1 MAKSA
6 IGQAAAAAVAKRKG
20 TPLPTPSKNTGS
32 GGSSSGS
39 GSSIGQAAA
48 NAVAR
53 RNQTYASNTP
63 PAPTVNRAAEQTR
76 LNAAADTAKKAYED
90 YLKSSANRQ
99 YQKTWGRQSE
109 EARRLY
115 QEYNTAMQ
123 ERDAYA
129 NQSKLQN
136 FADMASGLRN
146 NTAIQSEVDKQ
157 RAVNLGTSKPGDTL
171 GQKGLPFLRNATTEA
186 QRQQKMGYSTW
197 DAEKYQAMS
206 NDEAE
211 VYNRLVKNGHEKE
224 AQEFLDALDST
235 LNYRVTKA
243 RTDKAREAA
252 QDGFIGGAGAS
263 IGSTL
268 LNILGTGAQA
278 ELAAIRAMRN
288 DEAIDPYAEEM
299 YGRNLS
305 STLRGTVSEEV
316 GNWAATL
323 PTVDTRLGAQSGR
336 FTAMP
341 IEQQQE
347 SNRKIAEFLYNTGMS
362 MVDMVAMSPMGTTG
376 MSLIMGTNAAADSLI
391 DAKNRGLSD
400 EQAMTISI
408 ISGAAEVIAEKYS
421 LDRLFDG
428 KIAVSS
434 LRNALIQGGVEASE
448 EAVTELANTLAD
460 VFVLGNQSA
469 FEEAI
474 TAYMEQGMDYQ
485 QAQNKAFVDVLA
497 DIAAAGAGGFLSGFT
512 MGGAVDIMNTN
523 AQGRSVID
531 QTAQTFIKQ
540 GQTPEQAQQ
549 SAIDY
554 LKEEL
559 RAVGAL
565 ADEGT
570 VAYELSQRAGDM
582 STGDIGRAYMANR
595 EAAKAG
601 RITFPEETAPETPA
615 QKIEAIDNQVA
626 EPVISYTE
634 AQAFRNEVDAE
645 ISEVQARLAKA
656 RPKSATA
663 IELRKRLMSL
673 RAERDSYSD
682 IINDYATRETEAA
695 QLRMA
700 EVENELAQ
708 LNAELYEIPST
719 PKGTKRKPRIE
730 ARIKQL
736 IDELDGLYEV
746 VGEELYSAKEE
757 LYSAKEVETPE
768 FSDSRLDIEET
779 FIDAEI
785 EKLQAEVESVQAEI
799 DPIQNKNSKYA
810 QKKQKRIDKLN
821 NRIDGFIK
829 RKTEIADIRA
839 AKKENAYAEPIIPEP
854 DVVDTTPAVEPEQ
867 ATAEMS
873 QPASAQIKELNK
885 QLAALPFK
893 DSVEGLRIQQ
903 EIQNLVEKRAQEIEQ
918 TKTGGTDVQDSI
930 GGNEPVPDEVKN
942 SMKDKKPQERRHEA
956 LKKRLNL
963 DPDIANTIEA
973 FVRQK
978 IPPERVAVAM
988 MDKVNSETV
997 LEYYNSYKQMIDN
1010 SNAASD
1016 YRKSV
1021 LNKRYEAI
1029 KNAVG
1034 DTLWKWK
1041 DKKNGLAYSRMTQER
1056 IIREIAAEDP
1066 EAAEWITQNI
1076 FEPVHINE
1084 AARTRWANKYAE
1096 RAKAHNMT
1104 ENENEFV
1111 HILITERDLIQRLAN
1126 VEERGRSEKEI
1137 KQLKEALDRVERD
1150 KAKLKERDSKLD
1162 ESRCNTIA
1170 DDFLAMYREIYEKL
1184 TGIQL
1189 KNGMPVTD
1197 FRSTYAPVVKDKK
1210 GRTVLSYLGIELET
1224 QELPTSIAGLTEFR
1238 KPGKPWFSHD
1248 LSRSV
1253 GYSTA
1258 YDMLGGLDEYLKSAG
1273 DVIFHTDDIQNVRML
1288 ENVIREATTP
1298 EGRAETL
1305 QDWIEQGITGEELN
1319 EKMQKEQLEN
1329 SSLSNYVRN
1338 LREYGNLLANKKSSF
1353 DRGFENLLGR
1363 SLYRTMQNVKARITS
1378 NVLGG
1383 NISVVLSQAIPLTQA
1398 AGVISGKNLLRG
1410 IDEAGRAYAKDDG
1423 FNARSTFITNRIGY
1437 KNVAFKDTP
1446 QKVADA
1452 VAKPFDMVDEVVAS
1466 AIVRGRYYDNLANG
1480 MSESAALKEADSF
1493 AAGLIADRSK
1503 GALPTIFGSK
1513 NPISTMLTMFQVEAN
1528 NQMDFMFKDLKVE
1541 AEKKAP
1547 HAVGAFMSLALAKM
1561 FIAAFMYDEERKLL
1575 GLSANAFDPINW
1587 LRDASEEIRKGID
1600 DEQSISETVGNIW
1613 DNTREQIPFIGG
1625 GRYGSIY
1632 ENALPKFGN
1641 IADAIQAADEMEENG
1656 GKYVAQ
1662 TALEELSKPVLY
1674 LGLPTGGAQLKK
1686 TAQGINA
1693 LVQGESKAI
1702 SKKGEEYVQYTVAPT
1717 LGNIV
1722 GGVLLGKSGLKE
1734 NKEWKASGFTSFSD
1748 KERDA
1753 YNSLKTHGGSAAQ
1766 FGKYRETYRAM
1777 VEADTEK
1784 NEALYARRDEILD
1797 GNPALTQ
1804 AEALERAEMD
1814 LGYKVQNS
1822 ALKWAQQIT
1831 RDNSL
1836 TDDQKADLVLMS
1848 DISASSVDDIKDLT
1862 NFGVPVSDYV
1872 DIMTTLAELG
1882 MSIGDNKVTSEV
1894 KKQLSQQIFE
1904 TDLTAEQKTALARKT
1919 IGDDWIVDYSDPAA
1933 HELTLIG
1940 KSAYNDWKEAKAA
1953 YNVSASE
1960 YLKIEQAGEIKGD
1973 KDANGDSISGSRKAK
1988 VANLLE
1994 TLNVSEAYKQ
2004 YLWAEVY
2011 GYTSDTW
2018 GGGRI
2023 YSIKKVDGTW
2033 QPD

>member
-1 MAKSA
+1 MAKVS
-6 IGQAAAAAVAKRKG
+6 RD
-20 TPLPTPSKNTGS
+20 N
-32 GGSSSGS
+32 SGS
-39 GSSIGQAAA
+39 GITTNLNNTTNAATI
-48 NAVAR
+48 NVPKVVRDKNGSGITTNLNRTINTDRVAYER
-53 RNQTYASNTP
+53 AKALSAS
-63 PAPTVNRAAEQTR
+63 ADRAAEQTR
-76 LNAAADTAKKAYED
+76 LNTAADAAKKAYED

-109 EARRLY
+109 EARQLY
-115 QEYNTAMQ
+115 QEYNTAVQ

-129 NQSKLQN
+129 NQSKLQS
-136 FADMASGLRN
+136 FADIASGLRN

-157 RAVNLGTSKPGDTL
+157 RAVNLGTSKSGDTL

-197 DAEKYQAMS
+197 DTEKYQAMS

-243 RTDKAREAA
+243 RTDTARQAA
-252 QDGFIGGAGAS
+252 QDGVIGGVGAS

-278 ELAAIRAMRN
+278 ELAAILAMRN

-323 PTVDTRLGAQSGR
+323 PTVDTRLGAQSGK
-336 FTAMP
+336 FKAMSS
-341 IEQQQE
+341 EQQAE
-347 SNRKIAEFLYNTGMS
+347 SNRKITEFLYNTGMS
-362 MVDMVAMSPMGTTG
+362 MVDMIAMSPMGATG

-523 AQGRSVID
+523 AQGRSIID

-549 SAIDY
+549 SAIEY

-570 VAYELSQRAGDM
+570 VAYELSQRTGDM
-582 STGDIGRAYMANR
+582 STGDIGRAYLANR

-601 RITFPEETAPETPA
+601 RMTFPEETTPETPA
-615 QKIEAIDNQVA
+615 QKIEAIDNQIA
-626 EPVISYTE
+626 ELDKRIAEAANAADLSKYGQTAEALALDPSAHLYGDNGTLLNELQEQRRQLEQEREQVRREAEDRTAEAFARLREAEKAEAEMKRLLEKTEDEASAEGRIAEAERTITDTRAQLKDVIYPQSKRAQILNERLAAAEAERTLAEGEQVEREIRTE
-634 AQAFRNEVDAE
+634 ELNALQADREQAAQDAVDARDE
-645 ISEVQARLAKA
+645 LEMLSLPQLEQRKA
-656 RPKSATA
+656 MLLERQETLHPESYEYAVVDEELDA
-663 IELRKRLMSL
+663 IENQIK
-673 RAERDSYSD
+673 D
-682 IINDYATRETEAA
+682 ITSEPASE
-695 QLRMA
+695 
-700 EVENELAQ
+700 
-708 LNAELYEIPST
+708 
-719 PKGTKRKPRIE
+719 
-730 ARIKQL
+730 
-736 IDELDGLYEV
+736 
-746 VGEELYSAKEE
+746 
-757 LYSAKEVETPE
+757 ETPQ
-768 FSDSRLDIEET
+768 S
-779 FIDAEI
+779 
-785 EKLQAEVESVQAEI
+785 
-799 DPIQNKNSKYA
+799 
-810 QKKQKRIDKLN
+810 
-821 NRIDGFIK
+821 
-829 RKTEIADIRA
+829 
-839 AKKENAYAEPIIPEP
+839 IPE
-854 DVVDTTPAVEPEQ
+854 
-867 ATAEMS
+867 
-873 QPASAQIKELNK
+873 QIKELNK

-918 TKTGGTDVQDSI
+918 TKTGGTDVQDNI

-963 DPDIANTIEA
+963 DSAVVAKIEA
-973 FVRQK
+973 LANVGGSVADAMNVA
-978 IPPERVAVAM
+978 PNENPESVAR
-988 MDKVNSETV
+988 
-997 LEYYNSYKQMIDN
+997 YYESYKQLRGT
-1010 SNAASD
+1010 SNAATN

-1056 IIREIAAEDP
+1056 IIREIAGEDP
-1066 EAAEWITQNI
+1066 EAAAWITQNI

-1184 TGIQL
+1184 TGTQL

-1547 HAVGAFMSLALAKM
+1547 RAVGAFMSLALAKM

-1632 ENALPKFGN
+1632 ENALPDIGA
-1641 IADAIQAADEMEENG
+1641 IADAVQDAEGMEENA
-1656 GKYVAQ
+1656 GKYIAQ
-1662 TALEELSKPVLY
+1662 TALEELSKPALY

-1686 TAQGINA
+1686 TAQAVRALAEGGSYKINN
-1693 LVQGESKAI
+1693 QGEKRL
-1702 SKKGEEYVQYTVAPT
+1702 QYTVDPT
-1717 LGNIV
+1717 LGNIA
-1722 GGVLLGKSGLKE
+1722 GGILFGKGGFKE
-1734 NKEWKASGFTSFSD
+1734 NKEWKTSGFDSFST
-1748 KERDA
+1748 KEQDA
-1753 YNSLKTHGGSAAQ
+1753 FQSLKGHGGDASQ
-1766 FGKYRETYRAM
+1766 FGEYRTIYRNM
-1777 VEADTEK
+1777 VEADNEK
-1784 NEALYARRDEILD
+1784 NTALRERRDEILM
-1797 GNPALTQ
+1797 GNPALTS
-1804 AEALERAEMD
+1804 AEAMERAEMD
-1814 LGYKVQNS
+1814 LGYTQQNS
-1822 ALKWAQQIT
+1822 ALKWAQQIS
-1831 RDNSL
+1831 RDGSL
-1836 TDDQKADLVLMS
+1836 TDEQKADLITLA
-1848 DISASSVDDIKDLT
+1848 DLGADDIEDLRALT

-1872 DIMTTLAELG
+1872 SIMTTLAGEE
-1882 MSIGDNKVTSEV
+1882 SITSDV
-1894 KKQLSQQIFE
+1894 KKKVSQQIFD
-1904 TDLTAEQKTALARKT
+1904 TRGLTVEQKTALARKT
-1919 IGDDWIVDYSDPAA
+1919 IGDDWIVDYSSQAA
-1933 HELTLIG
+1933 HELTIIG
-1940 KSAYNDWKEAKAA
+1940 KSAYNDWQEAKAM
-1953 YNVSASE
+1953 YGVSADA
-1960 YLKIEQAGEIKGD
+1960 YLKYHQEKDNVKGD
-1973 KDANGDSISGSRKAK
+1973 LIPGTTDKYVSNSKKAK
-1988 VANLLE
+1988 LVNLIESLDAP
-1994 TLNVSEAYKQ
+1994 EAFKEYVWYK
-2004 YLWAEVY
+2004 VY
-2011 GYTSDTW
+2011 EKD
-2018 GGGRI
+2018 
-2023 YSIKKVDGTW
+2023 YSTRFNGIKQIDGVW

>member
-1 MAKSA
+1 MASNDRGVTSLLSQAKEVERKNASKPKSNA
-6 IGQAAAAAVAKRKG
+6 DKLGL
-20 TPLPTPSKNTGS
+20 PLPAGS
-32 GGSSSGS
+32 GFSGYRDDS
-39 GSSIGQAAA
+39 AQKATKAR
-48 NAVAR
+48 AV
-53 RNQTYASNTP
+53 
-63 PAPTVNRAAEQTR
+63 EQTR
-76 LNAAADTAKKAYED
+76 LNTVASEAQKAYED
-90 YLKSSANRQ
+90 YLKSSTNRIH
-99 YQKTWGRQSE
+99 QKNYGRQDA
-109 EARRLY
+109 EADRLKK
-115 QEYNTAMQ
+115 EANTAIQ
-123 ERDAYA
+123 ARDNYA
-129 NQSKLQN
+129 AETKIQKAVDL
-136 FADMASGLRN
+136 AAGLKN
-146 NTAIQSEVDKQ
+146 NTAIKSEVDKQ
-157 RAVNLGTSKPGDTL
+157 RAVNLGTSKSGDTL

-197 DAEKYQAMS
+197 DTEKYQAMTA
-206 NDEAE
+206 DEAE
-211 VYNRLVKNGHEKE
+211 IYNRLAKNGYEKE
-224 AQEFLDALDST
+224 AQDFLKALDSG

-252 QDGFIGGAGAS
+252 QDGFIGGAAAS
-263 IGSTL
+263 AGSTL
-268 LNILGTGAQA
+268 LNVLGTGAQA
-278 ELAAIRAMRN
+278 EWAAIRAARSG
-288 DEAIDPYAEEM
+288 EAIDQYSEEM

-305 STLRGTVSEEV
+305 TALRSTVSEEV

-323 PTVDTRLGAQSGR
+323 PTVDTSLGVQSGK
-336 FTAMP
+336 FKAMP

-347 SNRKIAEFLYNTGMS
+347 SNRKITEFLYNTGMS
-362 MVDMVAMSPMGTTG
+362 MVDMLAMSTMLMPDVSKFGKTA
-376 MSLIMGTNAAADSLI
+376 MSLIMGTNSGADALI

-400 EQAMTISI
+400 KQAITISAL
-408 ISGAAEVIAEKYS
+408 SGAAEILGEAKS
-421 LDRLFDG
+421 LGALFDG
-428 KIAVSS
+428 KVSTS
-434 LRNALIQGGVEASE
+434 AIKAALIQGGVEASE

-460 VFVLGNQSA
+460 IFIAGDQSVVQA
-469 FEEAI
+469 AI
-474 TAYMEQGMDYQ
+474 NGYMEQGFDYQ

-570 VAYELSQRAGDM
+570 IAYELSQRAGDM
-582 STGDIGRAYMANR
+582 STGDIGRAYLAN
-595 EAAKAG
+595 K
-601 RITFPEETAPETPA
+601 
-615 QKIEAIDNQVA
+615 EAIDEGHVNLAKKQAAEERAAEQETEA

-700 EVENELAQ
+700 EIENELAQ

-736 IDELDGLYEV
+736 NDELDGLYEV
-746 VGEELYSAKEE
+746 VGEELYAAKEE

-785 EKLQAEVESVQAEI
+785 EKLQAEAESVQAEI
-799 DPIQNKNSKYA
+799 DSIQNKDSKYA
-810 QKKQKRIDKLN
+810 QKKQKRINKLN

-829 RKTEIADIRA
+829 RKAEIADIRA

-854 DVVDTTPAVEPEQ
+854 DVVDTTPAVELEQ
-867 ATAEMS
+867 ATAETS
-873 QPASAQIKELNK
+873 QPIPEQIRELHK

-903 EIQNLVEKRAQEIEQ
+903 EIQKLVEKRAQEIEQ
-918 TKTGGTDVQDSI
+918 TKTGGADVQDSI

-997 LEYYNSYKQMIDN
+997 LEYYNSYKQKIDN

-1021 LNKRYEAI
+1021 LNKRYEAV

-1066 EAAEWITQNI
+1066 EAAAWITQNI

-1111 HILITERDLIQRLAN
+1111 HILITERDLNQRLAN

-1437 KNVAFKDTP
+1437 KNVAFKDAP

-1632 ENALPKFGN
+1632 ENALPRFGN
-1641 IADAIQAADEMEENG
+1641 IADAVQAADEMEENA
-1656 GKYVAQ
+1656 GKYIAQ
-1662 TALEELSKPVLY
+1662 TAIEELSKPVLY

-1753 YNSLKTHGGSAAQ
+1753 YTSLKSHGGSAAQ
-1766 FGKYRETYRAM
+1766 FGTYREAYRAM
-1777 VEADTEK
+1777 VEADDEK
-1784 NEALYARRDEILD
+1784 NDALYARRDEILE
-1797 GNPALTQ
+1797 GNPALTK

-1831 RDNSL
+1831 RDDSL
-1836 TDDQKADLVLMS
+1836 TDAQKADLVLMS
-1848 DISASSVDDIKDLT
+1848 DISASSVEDIKALT

-1872 DIMTTLAELG
+1872 NIMTNLAEMGL
-1882 MSIGDNKVTSEV
+1882 SIGDSSVTADV
-1894 KKQLSQQIFE
+1894 KKQLSQQIYE
-1904 TDLTAEQKTALARKT
+1904 MDLSVDQKTALARKT
-1919 IGDDWIVDYSDPAA
+1919 IGDDWIVDYSSSAA
-1933 HELTLIG
+1933 HQLTMLG
-1940 KSAYNDWKEAKAA
+1940 KTAYNDWKEAESEYGVSAKDYLTYRTTRESVEGEKDQDGKTIAYSKKAA
-1953 YNVSASE
+1953 
-1960 YLKIEQAGEIKGD
+1960 
-1973 KDANGDSISGSRKAK
+1973 
-1988 VANLLE
+1988 VANYLE
-1994 TLNVSEAYKQ
+1994 QFPEAFRPTIAKYFQYEMDKLYK
-2004 YLWAEVY
+2004 
-2011 GYTSDTW
+2011 GI
-2018 GGGRI
+2018 RF
-2023 YSIKKVDGTW
+2023 VDGKW
-2033 QPD
+2033 VID

>member
-1 MAKSA
+1 MASNIERAAQSIINQGQSAAKS
-6 IGQAAAAAVAKRKG
+6 G
-20 TPLPTPSKNTGS
+20 NNS
-32 GGSSSGS
+32 GGSTN
-39 GSSIGQAAA
+39 IERATQAILSL
-48 NAVAR
+48 NASKIESLPTLHT
-53 RNQTYASNTP
+53 TYAGTYTQPSP
-63 PAPTVNRAAEQTR
+63 SQIRAAEQAR
-76 LNAAADTAKKAYED
+76 LNTAADAAKKAYED
-90 YLKSSANRQ
+90 YIKSSANRQ
-99 YQKTWGRQSE
+99 YQKTWGRQSD

-115 QEYNTAMQ
+115 QEYNTAVQ

-129 NQSKLQN
+129 NQSKLQS
-136 FADMASGLRN
+136 FADIASGLRN

-157 RAVNLGTSKPGDTL
+157 RAVNLGTSKSGDTL

-197 DAEKYQAMS
+197 DTEKYQAMS
-206 NDEAE
+206 DDEAE
-211 VYNRLVKNGHEKE
+211 IYNRLVKNGHEKE

-252 QDGFIGGAGAS
+252 QDGFIGGAAAS
-263 IGSTL
+263 AGSTL
-268 LNILGTGAQA
+268 LNLLGTGVQA

-323 PTVDTRLGAQSGR
+323 PTVDTRLGAQSGK
-336 FTAMP
+336 FKAMSS
-341 IEQQQE
+341 EQQAE
-347 SNRKIAEFLYNTGMS
+347 SNRKITEFLYNTGMS
-362 MVDMVAMSPMGTTG
+362 MVDMIAMSPMGTAG

-434 LRNALIQGGVEASE
+434 LKNALIQGGVEASE

-469 FEEAI
+469 FEEAV
-474 TAYMEQGMDYQ
+474 TAYMDQGMDYQ

-497 DIAAAGAGGFLSGFT
+497 DIAAAGAGGFLSGFV
-512 MGGAVDIMNTN
+512 MGGAVDVVNTRS
-523 AQGRSVID
+523 QGKSIID
-531 QTAQTFIKQ
+531 QTAQTFISQ

-570 VAYELSQRAGDM
+570 VANKLSQRTGDM

-595 EAAKAG
+595 DAAKAG
-601 RITFPEETAPETPA
+601 WITFPEETTPETPA
-615 QKIEAIDNQVA
+615 QKIEAIDNQIAELDKRIAKAANVA
-626 EPVISYTE
+626 DLEKYGQTAE
-634 AQAFRNEVDAE
+634 AMALDPSAHLYGDNGTLLNELQEQRRQLEQEREQVRREAEDRTAEAF
-645 ISEVQARLAKA
+645 ARLREAEKA
-656 RPKSATA
+656 EAETKRLLEKTEDKASAEGRIAEAERTITDTRAQLKDVIYPQSKRAQILNERLAAAEAERTQAEGEQVEREIRTEELNALQADREQAEQDAVNARDELEMLSLPQLERRKAMLLERQENLHPESYEYAVVDEELDA
-663 IELRKRLMSL
+663 IENQIK
-673 RAERDSYSD
+673 D
-682 IINDYATRETEAA
+682 ITSEPASE
-695 QLRMA
+695 
-700 EVENELAQ
+700 
-708 LNAELYEIPST
+708 
-719 PKGTKRKPRIE
+719 
-730 ARIKQL
+730 
-736 IDELDGLYEV
+736 
-746 VGEELYSAKEE
+746 
-757 LYSAKEVETPE
+757 ETPQ
-768 FSDSRLDIEET
+768 S
-779 FIDAEI
+779 
-785 EKLQAEVESVQAEI
+785 
-799 DPIQNKNSKYA
+799 
-810 QKKQKRIDKLN
+810 
-821 NRIDGFIK
+821 
-829 RKTEIADIRA
+829 
-839 AKKENAYAEPIIPEP
+839 IPE
-854 DVVDTTPAVEPEQ
+854 
-867 ATAEMS
+867 
-873 QPASAQIKELNK
+873 QIKELNK

-918 TKTGGTDVQDSI
+918 TKTGGTDVQDNI

-963 DPDIANTIEA
+963 DSAVVAKIEA
-973 FVRQK
+973 LANVGGSVADAMNVA
-978 IPPERVAVAM
+978 PNENPESVAR
-988 MDKVNSETV
+988 
-997 LEYYNSYKQMIDN
+997 YYESYKQLRGT
-1010 SNAASD
+1010 SNAATN

-1066 EAAEWITQNI
+1066 EAAAWITQNI

-1600 DEQSISETVGNIW
+1600 EEQSISETVGNIW

-1632 ENALPKFGN
+1632 ENALPGLGK
-1641 IADAIQAADEMEENG
+1641 IADAAQAAEDMEENG
-1656 GKYVAQ
+1656 GKYFAQ
-1662 TALEELSKPVLY
+1662 TALEELSKPALY

-1686 TAQGINA
+1686 TAQAVKALAEGGSYKINN
-1693 LVQGESKAI
+1693 QGEKRL
-1702 SKKGEEYVQYTVAPT
+1702 QYTVDPT
-1717 LGNIV
+1717 LGNIA
-1722 GGVLLGKSGLKE
+1722 GGILFGKGGFKE
-1734 NKEWKASGFTSFSD
+1734 NKEWKTSGFDSFST
-1748 KERDA
+1748 KEQDA
-1753 YNSLKTHGGSAAQ
+1753 FQSLKGHGGDAAQ
-1766 FGKYRETYRAM
+1766 FGEYRTIYRNM
-1777 VEADTEK
+1777 VEADNEK
-1784 NEALYARRDEILD
+1784 NTALRERRDEILM
-1797 GNPALTQ
+1797 GNPALTS
-1804 AEALERAEMD
+1804 AEAMERAEMD
-1814 LGYKVQNS
+1814 LGYTQQNS
-1822 ALKWAQQIT
+1822 ALKWAQQIS
-1831 RDNSL
+1831 RDGSL
-1836 TDDQKADLVLMS
+1836 TDEQKADLITLA
-1848 DISASSVDDIKDLT
+1848 DLGADDIEDLRALT

-1872 DIMTTLAELG
+1872 SIITTLAGEE
-1882 MSIGDNKVTSEV
+1882 SITSDV
-1894 KKQLSQQIFE
+1894 KKKVSQQIFD
-1904 TDLTAEQKTALARKT
+1904 TRGLTVEQKTALARKT
-1919 IGDDWIVDYSDPAA
+1919 IGDDWIVDYSSQAA
-1933 HELTLIG
+1933 HELTIIG
-1940 KSAYNDWKEAKAA
+1940 KSAYNDWQEVKAIYGVSADDYLKYRNGREAVQGEKDENGKTIAYTKKAA
-1953 YNVSASE
+1953 
-1960 YLKIEQAGEIKGD
+1960 
-1973 KDANGDSISGSRKAK
+1973 
-1988 VANLLE
+1988 VANFCE
-1994 TLNVSEAYKQ
+1994 QFPESFRAYVAD
-2004 YLWAEVY
+2004 YY
-2011 GYTSDTW
+2011 GYEMDKLY
-2018 GGGRI
+2018 GG
-2023 YSIKKVDGTW
+2023 IKQVDGIW
-2033 QPD
+2033 VVD

>member
-6 IGQAAAAAVAKRKG
+6 IGQAAAAAVAERKG

-48 NAVAR
+48 NAVSQ

-63 PAPTVNRAAEQTR
+63 SAPTVNRAAEQTR
-76 LNAAADTAKKAYED
+76 LNTAADAAKKAYED

-109 EARRLY
+109 EARQLY
-115 QEYNTAMQ
+115 QTYNTALQ

-136 FADMASGLRN
+136 FVDMASGLRN
-146 NTAIQSEVDKQ
+146 NTAIMSEVDKQ
-157 RAVNLGTSKPGDTL
+157 RAVNLGTSKSGDTL

-197 DAEKYQAMS
+197 DTEKYQAMS

-211 VYNRLVKNGHEKE
+211 IYNRLVKNGHEKE

-323 PTVDTRLGAQSGR
+323 PTVDTSLGVQSGR
-336 FTAMP
+336 FKAMP

-362 MVDMVAMSPMGTTG
+362 MVDMVAMSPMGTAG

-391 DAKNRGLSD
+391 DAKARGLSD

-428 KIAVSS
+428 KITVSS

-460 VFVLGNQSA
+460 IFVLGNQSA

-497 DIAAAGAGGFLSGFT
+497 DIAAAGAGGFLSGFV
-512 MGGAVDIMNTN
+512 MGGAVDVVNTN

-570 VAYELSQRAGDM
+570 VAYELSQRTGDM
-582 STGDIGRAYMANR
+582 STGDIGRAYLAN
-595 EAAKAG
+595 K
-601 RITFPEETAPETPA
+601 
-615 QKIEAIDNQVA
+615 EAIDEGRVNLAKKQAAEERAAEQETEA

-634 AQAFRNEVDAE
+634 ALAFRTEVDAE
-645 ISEVQARLAKA
+645 ISEAQAQLAKA

-746 VGEELYSAKEE
+746 VGEELYAAKEE

-785 EKLQAEVESVQAEI
+785 ERLQAEVESVQAEI
-799 DPIQNKNSKYA
+799 DSIQNKNSKYA

-839 AKKENAYAEPIIPEP
+839 AKKETAYAEPIIQEP
-854 DVVDTTPAVEPEQ
+854 DVADATPAVEPEQ
-867 ATAEMS
+867 TTETTP
-873 QPASAQIKELNK
+873 QPIPEQIRELHK

-963 DPDIANTIEA
+963 DPDTANTIEA

-1446 QKVADA
+1446 QKVVDA

-1547 HAVGAFMSLALAKM
+1547 RAVGAFMSLALAKM

-1641 IADAIQAADEMEENG
+1641 IADAVQDAEGMEENA
-1656 GKYVAQ
+1656 GKYIAQ

-1686 TAQGINA
+1686 TAQAVKALAEGGSYKINN
-1693 LVQGESKAI
+1693 QGEKRL
-1702 SKKGEEYVQYTVAPT
+1702 QYTVDPT
-1717 LGNIV
+1717 LGNIA
-1722 GGVLLGKSGLKE
+1722 GGILFGKGGFKE
-1734 NKEWKASGFTSFSD
+1734 NKEWKTSGFDSFST
-1748 KERDA
+1748 KEQDA
-1753 YNSLKTHGGSAAQ
+1753 FQSLKGHGGDAAQ
-1766 FGKYRETYRAM
+1766 FGEYRTIYRNM
-1777 VEADTEK
+1777 VEADNEK
-1784 NEALYARRDEILD
+1784 NTALRERRDEILM
-1797 GNPALTQ
+1797 GNPALTS
-1804 AEALERAEMD
+1804 AEAMERAEMD
-1814 LGYKVQNS
+1814 LGYTQQNS
-1822 ALKWAQQIT
+1822 ALKWAQQIS
-1831 RDNSL
+1831 RDSSL
-1836 TDDQKADLVLMS
+1836 TDEQKADLITLA
-1848 DISASSVDDIKDLT
+1848 DLGADDIEDLRALT

-1872 DIMTTLAELG
+1872 SIITTLAGEE
-1882 MSIGDNKVTSEV
+1882 SVTSDV
-1894 KKQLSQQIFE
+1894 KKKVSQQIFD
-1904 TDLTAEQKTALARKT
+1904 TRGLTVEQKTALARKT
-1919 IGDDWIVDYSDPAA
+1919 IGDDWIVDYSSQAA
-1933 HELTLIG
+1933 HELTIIG
-1940 KSAYNDWKEAKAA
+1940 KSVYNDWKEAKAA

-1960 YLKIEQAGEIKGD
+1960 YLKIKQAGEIKGD
-1973 KDANGDSISGSRKAK
+1973 KDENGDSIDGSRKCK

-1994 TLNVSEAYKQ
+1994 SLNVSEAYKQ

-2023 YSIKKVDGTW
+2023 YSIKKVDGVW

>member
-6 IGQAAAAAVAKRKG
+6 IGQAAAAAVAERKG

-48 NAVAR
+48 NAVSQ

-63 PAPTVNRAAEQTR
+63 PAPTVNRAAEQTK
-76 LNAAADTAKKAYED
+76 LNAAADAAKKAYED

-99 YQKTWGRQSE
+99 YQKTWGRQSD
-109 EARRLY
+109 EARNLFT
-115 QEYNTAMQ
+115 QYNTAVQ

-136 FADMASGLRN
+136 FVDMASGLRN

-157 RAVNLGTSKPGDTL
+157 RAVNLGTSKSGDTL

-186 QRQQKMGYSTW
+186 QRRQKMGYSTW
-197 DAEKYQAMS
+197 DTEKYQAMS

-211 VYNRLVKNGHEKE
+211 VYNRLVKNGYEKE
-224 AQEFLDALDST
+224 AQEFLDAIDST

-243 RTDKAREAA
+243 RTDTARQAA
-252 QDGFIGGAGAS
+252 QDGFIGGAAAS
-263 IGSTL
+263 AGSTL

-549 SAIDY
+549 SAIEY

-570 VAYELSQRAGDM
+570 VAYELSQRSGDM

-601 RITFPEETAPETPA
+601 RITFPEETTPETPA
-615 QKIEAIDNQVA
+615 QKIEAIDNQIA
-626 EPVISYTE
+626 ELDKRIAEAANAADLSKYGQTAEALALDPSAHLYGDNGTLLNELQEQRRQLEQEREQVRREAEDRTAEAFARLREAEKAEAEMKRLLEKTEDEASAEGRIAEAERTITDTRAQLKDVIYPQSKRAQILNERLAAAEAERTLAEGEQVEREIRTE
-634 AQAFRNEVDAE
+634 ELNALQADREQAAQDAVDARDE
-645 ISEVQARLAKA
+645 LEMLSLPQLEQRKA
-656 RPKSATA
+656 MLLERQETLHPESYEYAVVDEELDA
-663 IELRKRLMSL
+663 IENQIK
-673 RAERDSYSD
+673 D
-682 IINDYATRETEAA
+682 ITSEPASE
-695 QLRMA
+695 
-700 EVENELAQ
+700 
-708 LNAELYEIPST
+708 
-719 PKGTKRKPRIE
+719 
-730 ARIKQL
+730 
-736 IDELDGLYEV
+736 
-746 VGEELYSAKEE
+746 
-757 LYSAKEVETPE
+757 ETPQ
-768 FSDSRLDIEET
+768 S
-779 FIDAEI
+779 
-785 EKLQAEVESVQAEI
+785 
-799 DPIQNKNSKYA
+799 
-810 QKKQKRIDKLN
+810 
-821 NRIDGFIK
+821 
-829 RKTEIADIRA
+829 
-839 AKKENAYAEPIIPEP
+839 IPE
-854 DVVDTTPAVEPEQ
+854 
-867 ATAEMS
+867 
-873 QPASAQIKELNK
+873 QIKELNK

-963 DPDIANTIEA
+963 DPAVVAKIEA
-973 FVRQK
+973 LANVGGSVADAMNVA
-978 IPPERVAVAM
+978 PNENPESVAR
-988 MDKVNSETV
+988 
-997 LEYYNSYKQMIDN
+997 YYESYKQLRGT
-1010 SNAASD
+1010 SNAATN

-1066 EAAEWITQNI
+1066 EAAAWITQNI

-1111 HILITERDLIQRLAN
+1111 HILITERDLNQRLAD
-1126 VEERGRSEKEI
+1126 VEERGRSENEI
-1137 KQLKEALDRVERD
+1137 KQLKEALDRVQRD

-1446 QKVADA
+1446 QKVVDA

-1528 NQMDFMFKDLKVE
+1528 NQMDFMFKDLKIE

-1547 HAVGAFMSLALAKM
+1547 RAVGAFMSLALAKM

-1632 ENALPKFGN
+1632 ENALPDIGA
-1641 IADAIQAADEMEENG
+1641 IADAVQDAEGMEENA
-1656 GKYVAQ
+1656 GKYIAQ

-1686 TAQGINA
+1686 TAQAVKALAEGGSYKINN
-1693 LVQGESKAI
+1693 QGEKRL
-1702 SKKGEEYVQYTVAPT
+1702 QYTVDPT
-1717 LGNIV
+1717 LGNIA
-1722 GGVLLGKSGLKE
+1722 GGILFGKGGFKE
-1734 NKEWKASGFTSFSD
+1734 NKEWKTSGFDSFST
-1748 KERDA
+1748 KEQDA
-1753 YNSLKTHGGSAAQ
+1753 FQSLKGHGGDAAQ
-1766 FGKYRETYRAM
+1766 FGEYRTIYRNM
-1777 VEADTEK
+1777 VEADNEK
-1784 NEALYARRDEILD
+1784 NTALRERRDEILM
-1797 GNPALTQ
+1797 GNPALTS
-1804 AEALERAEMD
+1804 AEAMERAEMD
-1814 LGYKVQNS
+1814 LGYTQQNS
-1822 ALKWAQQIT
+1822 ALKWAQQIS
-1831 RDNSL
+1831 RDSSL
-1836 TDDQKADLVLMS
+1836 TDEQKADLITLA
-1848 DISASSVDDIKDLT
+1848 DLGADDIEDLRALT

-1872 DIMTTLAELG
+1872 SIMTTLAGEE
-1882 MSIGDNKVTSEV
+1882 SITSDV
-1894 KKQLSQQIFE
+1894 KKKVSQQIFD
-1904 TDLTAEQKTALARKT
+1904 TRGLTVEQKTALARKT
-1919 IGDDWIVDYSDPAA
+1919 IGDDWIVDYSSQAA
-1933 HELTLIG
+1933 HELTIIG
-1940 KSAYNDWKEAKAA
+1940 KSVYNDWQELKTA
-1953 YNVSASE
+1953 YGVSAAAFLQYYKE
-1960 YLKIEQAGEIKGD
+1960 KDTVKGD
-1973 KDANGDSISGSRKAK
+1973 LIPGTTDKYVSNSKKAK
-1988 VANLLE
+1988 LVNLIESLDAPE
-1994 TLNVSEAYKQ
+1994 PFKEYVWYK
-2004 YLWAEVY
+2004 VY
-2011 GYTSDTW
+2011 EKD
-2018 GGGRI
+2018 
-2023 YSIKKVDGTW
+2023 YSTRFNGIKQIDGVW

>member
-1 MAKSA
+1 MASNIEKAVNSITKQAQSA
-6 IGQAAAAAVAKRKG
+6 ANNK
-20 TPLPTPSKNTGS
+20 T
-32 GGSSSGS
+32 GGSSNVDRAA
-39 GSSIGQAAA
+39 QAILSRNAEKIQSLPALYTTAA
-48 NAVAR
+48 GIYSR
-53 RNQTYASNTP
+53 P
-63 PAPTVNRAAEQTR
+63 DPAQQRAAEQTR
-76 LNAAADTAKKAYED
+76 LNTAADAAKKAYED

-99 YQKTWGRQSE
+99 YQKTWGRQSD
-109 EARRLY
+109 EARQLY
-115 QEYNTAMQ
+115 QKYNTAMQ

-136 FADMASGLRN
+136 FVDMASGLRN

-197 DAEKYQAMS
+197 DTEKYQAMS

-211 VYNRLVKNGHEKE
+211 VYNRLVKNGYEKE

-252 QDGFIGGAGAS
+252 QDGFIGGAAAS
-263 IGSTL
+263 AGSTL
-268 LNILGTGAQA
+268 LNLLGTGAQA
-278 ELAAIRAMRN
+278 ELAAIRAWRN

-323 PTVDTRLGAQSGR
+323 PTVDTSLGVQSGK
-336 FTAMP
+336 FKAMP

-362 MVDMVAMSPMGTTG
+362 MVDMVAMSPMGTAG

-497 DIAAAGAGGFLSGFT
+497 DIAAAGAGGFLSGFV
-512 MGGAVDIMNTN
+512 MGGAVDIVNTN

-531 QTAQTFIKQ
+531 QTAQTFISQ

-549 SAIDY
+549 SAIEY

-570 VAYELSQRAGDM
+570 VAYELSQRTGDM
-582 STGDIGRAYMANR
+582 STGDIGRAYLANR
-595 EAAKAG
+595 EQIQNIVSSGKAKYTSDELTAFTPATQQEAMQMDATTPQNLRRYQSEITAALNGEMDADRMVVLG
-601 RITFPEETAPETPA
+601 RPSQILGRYMNPDNPLMLAQNVVKKVSAEDGKHQLNRIILDELPYQFDDPVAITGNTVKHEETGDNSIVVWTDWQVGGRDPVVVPIRIDAKGNIGLYNNVNSAFPLYDPKYMEEMLRDGNILYTRGNENILDILA
-615 QKIEAIDNQVA
+615 QGREVPKRNVEDVSTDSISEPA
-626 EPVISYTE
+626 EPVNIP
-634 AQAFRNEVDAE
+634 QR
-645 ISEVQARLAKA
+645 ISELK
-656 RPKSATA
+656 
-663 IELRKRLMSL
+663 
-673 RAERDSYSD
+673 
-682 IINDYATRETEAA
+682 
-695 QLRMA
+695 
-700 EVENELAQ
+700 
-708 LNAELYEIPST
+708 
-719 PKGTKRKPRIE
+719 
-730 ARIKQL
+730 KQYDAL
-736 IDELDGLYEV
+736 PL
-746 VGEELYSAKEE
+746 K
-757 LYSAKEVETPE
+757 
-768 FSDSRLDIEET
+768 DSREGIEIRRKIDDLLAEMET
-779 FIDAEI
+779 
-785 EKLQAEVESVQAEI
+785 KPLQA
-799 DPIQNKNSKYA
+799 
-810 QKKQKRIDKLN
+810 
-821 NRIDGFIK
+821 
-829 RKTEIADIRA
+829 
-839 AKKENAYAEPIIPEP
+839 
-854 DVVDTTPAVEPEQ
+854 
-867 ATAEMS
+867 
-873 QPASAQIKELNK
+873 
-885 QLAALPFK
+885 
-893 DSVEGLRIQQ
+893 
-903 EIQNLVEKRAQEIEQ
+903 
-918 TKTGGTDVQDSI
+918 GGTDVQDNI
-930 GGNEPVPDEVKN
+930 GGNEPIPDEVKN
-942 SMKDKKPQERRHEA
+942 SMKDKKPQQRRHEA

-963 DPDIANTIEA
+963 NPDDANAIEA
-973 FVRQK
+973 FVKQG
-978 IPPERVAVAM
+978 IAPERVSVAM
-988 MDKVNSETV
+988 MDKLDPQIS
-997 LEYYNSYKQMIDN
+997 LDYYNSYKALTDDN
-1010 SNAASD
+1010 NAAVN
-1016 YRKSV
+1016 YRKEI
-1021 LNKRYEAI
+1021 LNRRYQTI
-1029 KNAVG
+1029 KDAVG
-1034 DTLWKWK
+1034 NTLWKWK
-1041 DKKNGLAYSRMTQER
+1041 DKKTGLAYSRMTQER
-1056 IIREIAAEDP
+1056 IIREIAKDDP
-1066 EAAEWITQNI
+1066 ETAAWITENI
-1076 FEPVHINE
+1076 FQPVHVNE
-1084 AARTRWANKYAE
+1084 AARTRWANQYAE

-1104 ENENEFV
+1104 EAENKFV
-1111 HILITERDLIQRLAN
+1111 HILITERDLNQRLMDAEN
-1126 VEERGRSEKEI
+1126 KPGKKPEREMQQMEA
-1137 KQLKEALDRVERD
+1137 ALDKVRRD
-1150 KAKLKERDSKLD
+1150 KADLIAANPSLD
-1162 ESRCNTIA
+1162 ETRCNAIA
-1170 DDFLAMYREIYEKL
+1170 DDFLNIYREIYEKL

-1197 FRSTYAPVVKDKK
+1197 YRSTYAPLIKEDKTGK
-1210 GRTVLSYLGIELET
+1210 NVASYLGIELKT
-1224 QELPTSIAGLTEFR
+1224 QDIPTNIAGLTEFF

-1253 GYSTA
+1253 GYSTN
-1258 YDMLGGLDEYLKSAG
+1258 YDMLGGLDEYLKSSG
-1273 DVIFHTDDIQNVRML
+1273 DVIFHTDDIQNVRMF
-1288 ENVIREATTP
+1288 ESVIREATTP
-1298 EGRAETL
+1298 EGRAETVK
-1305 QDWIEQGITGEELN
+1305 DWIDAGITGEELN
-1319 EKMQKEQLEN
+1319 AKLQNEQLEGT
-1329 SSLSNYVRN
+1329 SLSNYVRN
-1338 LREYGNLLANKKSSF
+1338 LQEYGNLLANKKSSL
-1353 DRGFENLLGR
+1353 DRGFEHGIGR
-1363 SLYRTMQNVKARITS
+1363 GLYRTMNNIKSRITS

-1383 NISVVLSQAIPLTQA
+1383 NVSVVLSQVIPLTQA
-1398 AGVISGKNLLRG
+1398 VSVVSGKNLLRG
-1410 IDEAGRAYAKDDG
+1410 IEEAGKAYVNDDG
-1423 FNARSTFITNRIGY
+1423 FNDRSTFVTNRIGY
-1437 KNVAFKDTP
+1437 KNVAFKDTA
-1446 QKVADA
+1446 QKITEA
-1452 VAKPFDMVDEVVAS
+1452 VAKPFDIVDEVVAS
-1466 AIVRGRYYDNLANG
+1466 AIVRGRYYDNIAKG
-1480 MSESAALKEADSF
+1480 MSEAKAMQDADRVAAA
-1493 AAGLIADRSK
+1493 LIADRSK

-1513 NPISTMLTMFQVEAN
+1513 NPLSTLFTMFQVESN
-1528 NQMDFMFKDLKVE
+1528 NQIDFLLKDLKIE
-1541 AEKKAP
+1541 AAKDTSKNI
-1547 HAVGAFMSLALAKM
+1547 GAAYAMALSKV
-1561 FIAAFMYDEERKLL
+1561 FILAFMYDEARKLL
-1575 GLSANAFDPINW
+1575 GMSANALDPINW
-1587 LRDASEEIRKGID
+1587 LRDASDEIRKGID
-1600 DEQSISETVGNIW
+1600 EEQSISETVGNIW

-1641 IADAIQAADEMEENG
+1641 IADAIQAADEMEENA

-1662 TALEELSKPVLY
+1662 AALEELSKPVLY

-1960 YLKIEQAGEIKGD
+1960 YLKIKQAGEIKGD
-1973 KDANGDSISGSRKAK
+1973 KDENGDSIDGSRKCK

-1994 TLNVSEAYKQ
+1994 SLNVSEAYKQ

-2018 GGGRI
+2018 GGDRI
-2023 YSIKKVDGTW
+2023 YSIKKVDGMW

>member
-1 MAKSA
+1 M
-6 IGQAAAAAVAKRKG
+6 
-20 TPLPTPSKNTGS
+20 
-32 GGSSSGS
+32 
-39 GSSIGQAAA
+39 SSILEQAIKQATKGDLGRYVKQ
-48 NAVAR
+48 NKDGS
-53 RNQTYASNTP
+53 YSNTDVVGKITEQAKADYQSGKKA
-63 PAPTVNRAAEQTR
+63 APVSGLLISEADKRAEVQKQ
-76 LNAAADTAKKAYED
+76 LDAAADAAKKAYED
-90 YLKSSANRQ
+90 FMKSSFNRQ

-109 EARRLY
+109 EARQLY
-115 QEYNTAMQ
+115 QTYNTAMQ

-136 FADMASGLRN
+136 FVDIASGLRN

-157 RAVNLGTSKPGDTL
+157 RAVNLGTSKSGDTL

-211 VYNRLVKNGHEKE
+211 VYNRLVKNGYEKE
-224 AQEFLDALDST
+224 AQEFLDAIDST

-243 RTDKAREAA
+243 RTDTARQAA
-252 QDGFIGGAGAS
+252 QDGFIGGAAAS
-263 IGSTL
+263 AGSTL

-323 PTVDTRLGAQSGR
+323 PTVDTSLGAQSGR

-434 LRNALIQGGVEASE
+434 LKNALIQGGVEASE

-469 FEEAI
+469 FEEAV
-474 TAYMEQGMDYQ
+474 TAYMDQGMDYQ

-512 MGGAVDIMNTN
+512 MGGAVDIVNTN

-531 QTAQTFIKQ
+531 QTAQTFIEQ

-582 STGDIGRAYMANR
+582 STGDIGRAYLANR
-595 EAAKAG
+595 DAAKTG

-615 QKIEAIDNQVA
+615 QKIEAIDNQIAELDKRIAEAANVA
-626 EPVISYTE
+626 DLSKYGQTAEAMALDPSAHLYGDNGTLLNELQEQRRQLEQEREQVRREAEDRTAEAFARLREAEKAEAETKRLLEKTE
-634 AQAFRNEVDAE
+634 DEASAEGRIAEAERTITDTRAQLKDIIYPQSKRAQILNERLAAAEAERAQAEGEQVEREIRTEELNALQADREQAEQDAINARDELEMLSLPQLEQRKAMLLERQENLHPESYEYAVVDE
-645 ISEVQARLAKA
+645 ELD
-656 RPKSATA
+656 A
-663 IELRKRLMSL
+663 IENQIK
-673 RAERDSYSD
+673 D
-682 IINDYATRETEAA
+682 ITSEPASE
-695 QLRMA
+695 
-700 EVENELAQ
+700 
-708 LNAELYEIPST
+708 
-719 PKGTKRKPRIE
+719 
-730 ARIKQL
+730 
-736 IDELDGLYEV
+736 
-746 VGEELYSAKEE
+746 
-757 LYSAKEVETPE
+757 ETPQ
-768 FSDSRLDIEET
+768 S
-779 FIDAEI
+779 
-785 EKLQAEVESVQAEI
+785 
-799 DPIQNKNSKYA
+799 
-810 QKKQKRIDKLN
+810 
-821 NRIDGFIK
+821 
-829 RKTEIADIRA
+829 
-839 AKKENAYAEPIIPEP
+839 IPE
-854 DVVDTTPAVEPEQ
+854 
-867 ATAEMS
+867 
-873 QPASAQIKELNK
+873 QIKELNK

-918 TKTGGTDVQDSI
+918 TKTGGIDVQDSI

-1066 EAAEWITQNI
+1066 EAAVWITQNI

-1662 TALEELSKPVLY
+1662 AALEELSKPVLY

-1717 LGNIV
+1717 LGNIA
-1722 GGVLLGKSGLKE
+1722 GGVLFGKSGLKE

-1777 VEADTEK
+1777 VEADDEK
-1784 NEALYARRDEILD
+1784 NDALYARRDEILE
-1797 GNPALTQ
+1797 GNPALTK

-1848 DISASSVDDIKDLT
+1848 DISASSVEDIKALT

-1872 DIMTTLAELG
+1872 NIMTNLAEMGL
-1882 MSIGDNKVTSEV
+1882 SIGDSSVTADV
-1894 KKQLSQQIFE
+1894 KKQLSQQIYE
-1904 TDLTAEQKTALARKT
+1904 MDLSVEQKTALARKT
-1919 IGDDWIVDYSDPAA
+1919 IGDDWIVDYSSQAA
-1933 HELTLIG
+1933 HELTIIG
-1940 KSAYNDWKEAKAA
+1940 KSAYNDWQEAKAA
-1953 YNVSASE
+1953 YGVSADA
-1960 YLKIEQAGEIKGD
+1960 YLKYYQEKDTVKGD
-1973 KDANGDSISGSRKAK
+1973 LIPGTTDKYVSNSKKAK
-1988 VANLLE
+1988 LVNLIESLDAP
-1994 TLNVSEAYKQ
+1994 EAFKEYVWYK
-2004 YLWAEVY
+2004 VY
-2011 GYTSDTW
+2011 EKD
-2018 GGGRI
+2018 
-2023 YSIKKVDGTW
+2023 YSTRFNGIKQIDGVW

>member
-1 MAKSA
+1 MASNIEKAVNS
-6 IGQAAAAAVAKRKG
+6 ITKQAQ
-20 TPLPTPSKNTGS
+20 S
-32 GGSSSGS
+32 
-39 GSSIGQAAA
+39 AA
-48 NAVAR
+48 NNKTGGNSNVDRAAQAILS
-53 RNQTYASNTP
+53 RNAEKIQSLPALYTTAAGTYSRP
-63 PAPTVNRAAEQTR
+63 DPAQQRAAEQNR
-76 LNAAADTAKKAYED
+76 LNTAADAAKKAYED

-136 FADMASGLRN
+136 FVDMASGLRN

-157 RAVNLGTSKPGDTL
+157 RAVNLGTSKSGDTL

-197 DAEKYQAMS
+197 DTEKYQAMS

-252 QDGFIGGAGAS
+252 QDGVIGGVGAS

-323 PTVDTRLGAQSGR
+323 PTVDTSLGAQSGR
-336 FTAMP
+336 FKAMP

-362 MVDMVAMSPMGTTG
+362 MVDMVAMSPMGTAG

-400 EQAMTISI
+400 EQAMIISI

-428 KIAVSS
+428 KITVSS

-497 DIAAAGAGGFLSGFT
+497 DIAAAGAGGFLSGFV
-512 MGGAVDIMNTN
+512 MGGAVDVVNTN

-549 SAIDY
+549 SAIEY

-570 VAYELSQRAGDM
+570 VAYELSQRTGDM
-582 STGDIGRAYMANR
+582 STGDIGRAYLAN
-595 EAAKAG
+595 K
-601 RITFPEETAPETPA
+601 
-615 QKIEAIDNQVA
+615 EAIDEGRVNLAKKQAAEERAAEQETEA

-634 AQAFRNEVDAE
+634 ALAFRTEVDAE
-645 ISEVQARLAKA
+645 ISEAQAQLAKA

-682 IINDYATRETEAA
+682 IINGYATRESEAA

-746 VGEELYSAKEE
+746 VGEELYAAKEE

-785 EKLQAEVESVQAEI
+785 ERLQAEVESVQAEI
-799 DPIQNKNSKYA
+799 DSIQNKNSKYA

-839 AKKENAYAEPIIPEP
+839 AKKETAYAEPIIQEP
-854 DVVDTTPAVEPEQ
+854 DVADATPAVEPEQ
-867 ATAEMS
+867 TTETTP
-873 QPASAQIKELNK
+873 QPIPEQIRELHK

-963 DPDIANTIEA
+963 DPAVVAKIEA
-973 FVRQK
+973 LANVGGSVADA
-978 IPPERVAVAM
+978 INVAPNENPESVTR
-988 MDKVNSETV
+988 
-997 LEYYNSYKQMIDN
+997 YYESYKQLRGT
-1010 SNAASD
+1010 SNAATN

-1066 EAAEWITQNI
+1066 EAAVWIIQNI

-1641 IADAIQAADEMEENG
+1641 IADAIQAADEMEENA

-1662 TALEELSKPVLY
+1662 AALEELSKPVLY

-1717 LGNIV
+1717 LGNIA
-1722 GGVLLGKSGLKE
+1722 GGVLFGKSGLKE

-1766 FGKYRETYRAM
+1766 FGKYRTQYRAM
-1777 VEADTEK
+1777 VEADSEM
-1784 NEALYARRDEILD
+1784 NEALKERQAEIEK
-1797 GNPALTQ
+1797 GNLTLTA

-1814 LGYKVQNS
+1814 LGYTMQNS
-1822 ALKWAQQIT
+1822 ALKWAQQIS

-1836 TDDQKADLVLMS
+1836 TNEQKADLIAMADFS
-1848 DISASSVDDIKDLT
+1848 IADIETIKGLT
-1862 NFGVPVSDYV
+1862 AMGVPVSDYV
-1872 DIMTTLAELG
+1872 AVMTNLANIGASGDLNSDEKKAVTEQVHDMNLTADQK
-1882 MSIGDNKVTSEV
+1882 SALVRQTVGDNWVFDFSSEAAYR
-1894 KKQLSQQIFE
+1894 I
-1904 TDLTAEQKTALARKT
+1904 AN
-1919 IGDDWIVDYSDPAA
+1919 DY
-1933 HELTLIG
+1933 G
-1940 KSAYNDWKEAKAA
+1940 KSAYEKYAEAKQA
-1953 YNVSASE
+1953 YGMTAEQFIDFKDKEEANAFSGKNDEGKTVY
-1960 YLKIEQAGEIKGD
+1960 YLKQCRL
-1973 KDANGDSISGSRKAK
+1973 ANYVDS
-1988 VANLLE
+1988 
-1994 TLNVSEAYKQ
+1994 LNAPESVKKYIWDSVYKEDDDCEYENRHNKLKQ
-2004 YLWAEVY
+2004 VDGVW
-2011 GYTSDTW
+2011 YTS
-2018 GGGRI
+2018 GG
-2023 YSIKKVDGTW
+2023 YN
-2033 QPD
+2033 

>member
-1 MAKSA
+1 MASTLDSFNKKINNTIKSM
-6 IGQAAAAAVAKRKG
+6 GGDPQAVRDY
-20 TPLPTPSKNTGS
+20 
-32 GGSSSGS
+32 
-39 GSSIGQAAA
+39 AA
-48 NAVAR
+48 NAKDYETISLFEAAR
-53 RNQTYASNTP
+53 SQAAKNTQKR
-63 PAPTVNRAAEQTR
+63 TAEQER
-76 LNAAADTAKKAYED
+76 LNAAADTAQKKYED
-90 YLKSSANRQ
+90 YIKSSTNLIH
-99 YQKTWGRQSE
+99 QKNWGRQDATADELMSAATAAKQ
-109 EARRLY
+109 ARD
-115 QEYNTAMQ
+115 N
-123 ERDAYA
+123 YA
-129 NQSKLQN
+129 NESKIQN
-136 FADMASGLRN
+136 AVDLAYNLKDN
-146 NTAIQSEVDKQ
+146 KAIQSEVDKQ
-157 RAVNLGTSKPGDTL
+157 RAVPLGTGKTDEKRL
-171 GQKGLPFLRNATTEA
+171 FNFQTTEA

-197 DAEKYQAMS
+197 DTEKYQAMT
-206 NDEAE
+206 EKEVE
-211 VYNRLVKNGHEKE
+211 VYNSLVKNGYEKE
-224 AQEFLDALDST
+224 AQEFLDAIDSG
-235 LNYRVTKA
+235 LNYRVTEA
-243 RTDKAREAA
+243 RTNAAKAAA
-252 QDGFIGGAGAS
+252 QDGFIGGAAAS
-263 IGSTL
+263 AGSTL
-268 LNILGTGAQA
+268 LNVLGTGAQA
-278 ELAAIRAMRN
+278 EWAAIRAARSG
-288 DEAIDPYAEEM
+288 EAIDQYSEEM

-305 STLRGTVSEEV
+305 TALRSTVSEEV

-323 PTVDTRLGAQSGR
+323 PTVDTSLGVQSGR
-336 FTAMP
+336 FKAMP

-347 SNRKIAEFLYNTGMS
+347 SNRKITEFLYNTGMS
-362 MVDMVAMSPMGTTG
+362 MVDMVAMSTMLMPDVSKFGKTA
-376 MSLIMGTNAAADSLI
+376 MSLIMGTNSGADALI

-400 EQAMTISI
+400 KQAITISAL
-408 ISGAAEVIAEKYS
+408 SGAAEILGEAKS
-421 LDRLFDG
+421 LGALFDG
-428 KIAVSS
+428 KVSTS
-434 LRNALIQGGVEASE
+434 AIKAALIQGGVEASE

-460 VFVLGNQSA
+460 IFIAGDQSMVQA
-469 FEEAI
+469 AI
-474 TAYMEQGMDYQ
+474 NGYMEQGFDYQ
-485 QAQNKAFVDVLA
+485 QAQNKAFIDVLA

-595 EAAKAG
+595 KAAKAG
-601 RITFPEETAPETPA
+601 RITFPEETTPETPA
-615 QKIEAIDNQVA
+615 QKIEAIDNQIA
-626 EPVISYTE
+626 ELDKRIAE
-634 AQAFRNEVDAE
+634 AVNTADLSKYGQTAEAMALDPSAHLYGDNGTLLNELQEQRRQLEQEREQVRREAEDRTAEAF
-645 ISEVQARLAKA
+645 ARLREAEKAEAEAKRLLEKTEDEASAEGRIAEAERTITDTRAQLKDVIYPQSRRAQILNERLTAAEAERTQAEGEQVEREIRTEELNALQADREQAAQDAVNA
-656 RPKSATA
+656 RDELEMLSLPQLEQRKAMLLERQENLHPESYEYAVVDEELDA
-663 IELRKRLMSL
+663 IENQIK
-673 RAERDSYSD
+673 D
-682 IINDYATRETEAA
+682 ITSEPA
-695 QLRMA
+695 
-700 EVENELAQ
+700 
-708 LNAELYEIPST
+708 S
-719 PKGTKRKPRIE
+719 
-730 ARIKQL
+730 
-736 IDELDGLYEV
+736 
-746 VGEELYSAKEE
+746 
-757 LYSAKEVETPE
+757 
-768 FSDSRLDIEET
+768 EET
-779 FIDAEI
+779 F
-785 EKLQAEVESVQAEI
+785 QS
-799 DPIQNKNSKYA
+799 
-810 QKKQKRIDKLN
+810 
-821 NRIDGFIK
+821 
-829 RKTEIADIRA
+829 
-839 AKKENAYAEPIIPEP
+839 IPEQ
-854 DVVDTTPAVEPEQ
+854 T
-867 ATAEMS
+867 
-873 QPASAQIKELNK
+873 KELNK

-988 MDKVNSETV
+988 MDKVSSETV
-997 LEYYNSYKQMIDN
+997 LEYYNSYKQVIDN
-1010 SNAASD
+1010 SSAASD

-1066 EAAEWITQNI
+1066 EAAAWIVQNI

-1410 IDEAGRAYAKDDG
+1410 INEAGRAYAKDDG

-1437 KNVAFKDTP
+1437 KNVAFKDAP
-1446 QKVADA
+1446 QKVAEA

-1613 DNTREQIPFIGG
+1613 DDTREQIPFIGG

-1641 IADAIQAADEMEENG
+1641 IADAVQAADEMEENA

-1662 TALEELSKPVLY
+1662 AALEELSKPVLY

-1702 SKKGEEYVQYTVAPT
+1702 GKKGEEYVQYTVAPT
-1717 LGNIV
+1717 LGNIA
-1722 GGVLLGKSGLKE
+1722 GGVLFGKSGLKE

-1748 KERDA
+1748 KERDS
-1753 YNSLKTHGGSAAQ
+1753 YSSLKTHGGDAAQ
-1766 FGKYRETYRAM
+1766 FGKYRTQYRAM
-1777 VEADTEK
+1777 VEVDSEK

-1797 GNPALTQ
+1797 GNPALTK

-1831 RDNSL
+1831 RDTSL
-1836 TDDQKADLVLMS
+1836 TDAQKADLILMS

-1862 NFGVPVSDYV
+1862 SFGVPVTDYV

-1882 MSIGDNKVTSEV
+1882 MSIGDEKITSEV
-1894 KKQLSQQIFE
+1894 KKQLSQQIYE
-1904 TDLTAEQKTALARKT
+1904 TKLTAEQKTALARKT
-1919 IGDDWIVDYSDPAA
+1919 IGDDWIVDYTDPAA

-1940 KSAYNDWKEAKAA
+1940 KSAYNDWKEAEAA
-1953 YNVSASE
+1953 YKVPAKE
-1960 YLKIEQAGEIKGD
+1960 YLKIKQAGEIKGD
-1973 KDANGDSISGSRKAK
+1973 KDENGDSIDGSKKSK

-1994 TLNVSEAYKQ
+1994 SLNVSDEYKQ
-2004 YLWAEVY
+2004 YLWSEVY
-2011 GYTSDTW
+2011 GYKSDTW
-2018 GGGRI
+2018 GGSRI
-2023 YSIKKVDGTW
+2023 YSIKKVDGVW
-2033 QPD
+2033 VPD

>member
-1 MAKSA
+1 MASTLDSFNKKINNTIKSM
-6 IGQAAAAAVAKRKG
+6 GGDPRAVRDY
-20 TPLPTPSKNTGS
+20 
-32 GGSSSGS
+32 
-39 GSSIGQAAA
+39 AA
-48 NAVAR
+48 NAKDYETISLFEAAR
-53 RNQTYASNTP
+53 SQAAKNTQKR
-63 PAPTVNRAAEQTR
+63 TAEQER
-76 LNAAADTAKKAYED
+76 LNAAADTAQKRYED
-90 YLKSSANRQ
+90 YIESSTNLIH
-99 YQKTWGRQSE
+99 QKNWGRQDATADELMSAATAAKQ
-109 EARRLY
+109 ARD
-115 QEYNTAMQ
+115 N
-123 ERDAYA
+123 YA
-129 NQSKLQN
+129 NESKIQN
-136 FADMASGLRN
+136 AVDLAYNLKDN
-146 NTAIQSEVDKQ
+146 KAIQSEVDKQ
-157 RAVNLGTSKPGDTL
+157 RAVQLGTKDTGKTRQANLGEIWDGVKASGGFGDKKL
-171 GQKGLPFLRNATTEA
+171 WESLEPYRLFNPQTTEA

-197 DAEKYQAMS
+197 DTEKYQAMTD
-206 NDEAE
+206 DEAE
-211 VYNRLVKNGHEKE
+211 VYNRLAKNGYEKE
-224 AQEFLDALDST
+224 AQEFLDAIDSG
-235 LNYRVTKA
+235 LNYRVTEA
-243 RTDKAREAA
+243 RTNAAKAAA
-252 QDGFIGGAGAS
+252 QDGFIGGAAAS
-263 IGSTL
+263 AGSTL
-268 LNILGTGAQA
+268 LNVLGTGAQA
-278 ELAAIRAMRN
+278 EWAAIRAARS
-288 DEAIDPYAEEM
+288 DEAIDQYSEEM

-305 STLRGTVSEEV
+305 TALRNTVSEEV

-323 PTVDTRLGAQSGR
+323 PTVDTSLGVQSGK
-336 FTAMP
+336 FKAMP

-362 MVDMVAMSPMGTTG
+362 MVDMVAMSPMGATG
-376 MSLIMGTNAAADSLI
+376 MSIMMGTNAAADALI

-400 EQAMTISI
+400 DQAMAASI
-408 ISGAAEVIAEKYS
+408 IAGVAEIAAEKFS
-421 LDRLFDG
+421 LDRLFSG
-428 KIAVSS
+428 KVSVS
-434 LRNALIQGGVEASE
+434 ALKSALVQGGVEASE

-460 VFVLGNQSA
+460 IFIAGDQSMVQA
-469 FEEAI
+469 AI
-474 TAYMEQGMDYQ
+474 NGYMEQGFDYQ

-497 DIAAAGAGGFLSGFT
+497 DIAAAGAGGFLFGFT
-512 MGGAVDIMNTN
+512 MGGAVDIVNTN

-595 EAAKAG
+595 DAAKAG

-615 QKIEAIDNQVA
+615 QKIEAIDNQIA
-626 EPVISYTE
+626 ELDKRIAEAVNTADLSKYGQTAEAMALDPSAHLYGDNGTLLNELQEQRRQLEQEKEQVRREAEDRTAEAFARLREAEKAEAEAKRLLEKTEDEASAEGRITE
-634 AQAFRNEVDAE
+634 AERTITDTRAQLKDVIYPQSRRAQILNERLTAAE
-645 ISEVQARLAKA
+645 
-656 RPKSATA
+656 
-663 IELRKRLMSL
+663 
-673 RAERDSYSD
+673 AERTQ
-682 IINDYATRETEAA
+682 AEGEQVEREIRTEELNALQADREQAA
-695 QLRMA
+695 QDAVNARDELEMLSLPQLEQRKAMLLERQENLHPESYEYA
-700 EVENELAQ
+700 VVDEELDAVENQ
-708 LNAELYEIPST
+708 
-719 PKGTKRKPRIE
+719 
-730 ARIKQL
+730 IKD
-736 IDELDGLYEV
+736 ITSEPASE
-746 VGEELYSAKEE
+746 
-757 LYSAKEVETPE
+757 ETPQ
-768 FSDSRLDIEET
+768 S
-779 FIDAEI
+779 
-785 EKLQAEVESVQAEI
+785 
-799 DPIQNKNSKYA
+799 
-810 QKKQKRIDKLN
+810 
-821 NRIDGFIK
+821 
-829 RKTEIADIRA
+829 
-839 AKKENAYAEPIIPEP
+839 IPE
-854 DVVDTTPAVEPEQ
+854 
-867 ATAEMS
+867 
-873 QPASAQIKELNK
+873 QIKELNK

-903 EIQNLVEKRAQEIEQ
+903 EIQNLVEKRAQEKEQ
-918 TKTGGTDVQDSI
+918 IKTGGTDVQDSI

-997 LEYYNSYKQMIDN
+997 LEYYNSYKQVIDN
-1010 SNAASD
+1010 SSAASD

-1021 LNKRYEAI
+1021 LNKRYEAV

-1066 EAAEWITQNI
+1066 EAAAWITQNI

-1111 HILITERDLIQRLAN
+1111 HILITERDLNQRLAD

-1437 KNVAFKDTP
+1437 KNVAFKDAP

-1641 IADAIQAADEMEENG
+1641 IADAVQAADEMEENA

-1662 TALEELSKPVLY
+1662 AALEELSKPVLY

-1702 SKKGEEYVQYTVAPT
+1702 SNKGEEYVQYTVAPT
-1717 LGNIV
+1717 LGNIA
-1722 GGVLLGKSGLKE
+1722 GGVLFGKSGLKE

-1748 KERDA
+1748 RERDS
-1753 YNSLKTHGGSAAQ
+1753 YSSLKTHGGDAAQ
-1766 FGKYRETYRAM
+1766 FGKYRTQYRAM
-1777 VEADTEK
+1777 VEADSEK

-1797 GNPALTQ
+1797 GNPALTK

-1831 RDNSL
+1831 RDTSL
-1836 TDDQKADLVLMS
+1836 TDAQKADLILMS

-1862 NFGVPVSDYV
+1862 SFGVPVTDYV

-1882 MSIGDNKVTSEV
+1882 MSIGDEKVTSEV
-1894 KKQLSQQIFE
+1894 KKQLSQQIYE
-1904 TDLTAEQKTALARKT
+1904 TKLTAEQKTALARKT

-1933 HELTLIG
+1933 HELTIIG
-1940 KSAYNDWKEAKAA
+1940 KSAYNDWKEAEAA
-1953 YNVSASE
+1953 YNVPAGE
-1960 YLKIEQAGEIKGD
+1960 YLKIKQAGEIKGD
-1973 KDANGDSISGSRKAK
+1973 KDENGDSIDGSKKCK

-1994 TLNVSEAYKQ
+1994 SLNVSDEYKQ
-2004 YLWAEVY
+2004 YLWSEVY
-2011 GYTSDTW
+2011 GYKSDTW
-2018 GGGRI
+2018 GGSRI
-2023 YSIKKVDGTW
+2023 YSIKKVDGVW
-2033 QPD
+2033 VPD